1 MTTLM
6 KRRKRNEL
14 LPFESNLLTPWSNS
28 FLRPWSSRLFR
39 NNLDDI
45 NSLLRFDD
53 VFKEDFFEDDSLMPA
68 MNVKEHKEDFEIE
81 LAIPGF
87 NKKDFEVSLEEDVLH
102 VFGKREIEQEEKEDD
117 FTRKEFS
124 YKSFKR
130 SMVLPSSVDL
140 NQDVKASYKNGILKV
155 RLLKKE
161 EVIENEHPKKVI
173 EVV

>member
-14 LPFESNLLTPWSNS
+14 LPFESNLLTPWSNN

-39 NNLDDI
+39 NNFDEI
-45 NSLLRFDD
+45 NNLLRFED
-53 VFKEDFFEDDSLMPA
+53 VFKDDFFEDDSLMPA

-87 NKKDFEVSLEEDVLH
+87 NKKDFEVSLEDDILH
-102 VFGKREIEQEEKEDD
+102 VCGKKEMEQEEKEDD
-117 FTRKEFS
+117 FSRKEFS

-130 SMVLPSSVDL
+130 SMMLPPSVDL

-155 RLLKKE
+155 KLLKKE
-161 EVIENEHPKKVI
+161 DVIEKEHPKKVI
-173 EVV
+173 EVI